1 MMVFALVSC
10 STEELG
16 NSGNTPASSKG
27 GVQLVLS
34 TEGFDEVGSRAV
46 DESVIH
52 DVNILQYVNGA
63 LRPVI
68 YLDESNADFS
78 KAVEVSGLEKADA
91 TFMDDATDADGNK
104 VKVMQENG
112 KEHFIFII
120 ANYGSKIDREQVH
133 DLASLKKFTMSFSG
147 KTTMEN
153 LPMTGFYYGGI
164 NPTSTTQMKVTL
176 QRAVAKINFTLDTS
190 NFRIN
195 GKTPSALFVNSIK
208 LCNVPGNI
216 TLYPCKV
223 RPSLLKDDITAGK
236 WNFGKQTPFPTKEEM
251 EATGGSVTYGD
262 DENQSS
268 TANTANTYTYVAYIP
283 ENARGSYDGITDN
296 VDKRPSK
303 CDNSISEE
311 DEKTDKSYTYILVDL
326 NYAMPDGV
334 GRRATYKI
342 YLGGNGT
349 GDMNLLRNTQYNVTT
364 RLRGVNKADTRI
376 EIVTDETS
384 GSTVTVLD
392 PANCYMIDMSD
403 VANGSQFI
411 IPLSQVT
418 KGWEKIT
425 SADYDNS
432 TETLALKT
440 KVEDMLKSGKW
451 EIKTLWKTWDGPTN
465 VKGTIAAGSTAN
477 NPIARLN
484 IPASV
489 KNGNNAVVELV
500 STEDKQ
506 VYWSWHLWFTDYKPN
521 ESTDAERKGQVHQYS
536 NNIFQTGIYKNRYMM
551 DRNLGAIATGET
563 GVITRPTK
571 TGEAIKY
578 YGLMYQFGRKDPFVG
593 SGDGNPN
600 FVSIYDADGI
610 LFNDVKNAATPPFK
624 VEAGSASSSFLAK
637 TAMNPFTFYTSSG
650 NWTRETNG
658 LWSEFNGTTE
668 VEKSPFDPC
677 PPGWRVPV
685 INTWDGFLSNFAW
698 GVTETGTGGYI
709 HTSNNIQAWYPATG
723 GLLYTIATISTVG
736 SNGPYW
742 SATPGHYLDSST
754 TRYVRLVTDGVR
766 AYAFPVRCVQDRE

>member
-1 MMVFALVSC
+1 MKKLLVSFMMVFALVSC

-120 ANYGSKIDREQVH
+120 ANYGSTIDRQQVH

-223 RPSLLKDDITAGK
+223 RPSLPKDDITAGK
-236 WNFGKQTPFPTKEEM
+236 WNFGTQTPFPTKEEM
-251 EATGGSVTYGD
+251 EATGGSVTCGD

-296 VDKRPSK
+296 KDKRPSK

-326 NYAMPDGV
+326 NYVINGTAKNV
-334 GRRATYKI
+334 TYRF
-342 YLGGNGT
+342 YLGGNST
-349 GDMNLLRNTQYNVTT
+349 GDMNMLRNTQYNVTT
-364 RLRGVNKADTRI
+364 RLRGANEADTRI
-376 EIVTDETS
+376 SIS
-384 GSTVTVLD
+384 NIPSIMVLD

-403 VANGSQFI
+403 VVNGNQFV
-411 IPLSQVT
+411 IPLSQVN
-418 KGWEKIT
+418 KGWKKIT
-425 SADYDNS
+425 EYDATQEDTKAKVADII
-432 TETLALKT
+432 
-440 KVEDMLKSGKW
+440 KSGKW
-451 EIKTLWKTWDGPTN
+451 KIKTLWKTWDGSSNIT
-465 VKGTIAAGSTAN
+465 GTIGASSTSD
-477 NPIARLN
+477 NPVAKLN

-500 STEDKQ
+500 STEDNN
-506 VYWSWHLWFTDYKPN
+506 VYWSWHLWFTDYKPDK
-521 ESTDAERKGQVHQYS
+521 STDAERKGQVHQYAS
-536 NNIFQTGIYKNRYMM
+536 PIFQTGVYKDKYMM
-551 DRNLGAIATGET
+551 DRNLGATNTGES
-563 GVITRPTK
+563 GAIAYPTVAS
-571 TGEAIKY
+571 EAVKY
-578 YGLMYQFGRKDPFVG
+578 NGLHYQFGRKDPFVG
-593 SGDGNPN
+593 TSNGSYTFID
-600 FVSIYDADGI
+600 IYDADGTLLSNGANI
-610 LFNDVKNAATPPFK
+610 PFK
-624 VEAGSASSSFLAK
+624 KDAGSASSSFLAK
-637 TAMNPFTFYTSSG
+637 AAMNPFTFYTGS
-650 NWTRETNG
+650 NIWTVEKNG
-658 LWSEFNGTTE
+658 LWDENGTD
-668 VEKSPFDPC
+668 KSVFDPC

-685 INTWDGFLSNFAW
+685 YGTWESFPSSWYSSGATA
-698 GVTETGTGGYI
+698 GRMYI
-709 HTSNNIQAWYPATG
+709 SGNVQAWYPALGCLGRTTG
-723 GLLYTIATISTVG
+723 TIDSRVG
-736 SNGPYW
+736 SYGFYW
-742 SATPGHYLDSST
+742 SAMPSSDPVYSYFLYFSSGMIRQNGT
-754 TRYVRLVTDGVR
+754 GCKADALS
-766 AYAFPVRCVQDRE
+766 VRCIQE